1 LDESSRV
8 SCSRTVDVGVDLAD
22 GAGRADRLRPADVAL
37 AVDDL
42 PLQVALVDDVELED
56 AERPHAGGGEVHQRG

>member
-1 LDESSRV
+1 
-8 SCSRTVDVGVDLAD
+8 
-22 GAGRADRLRPADVAL
+22 
-37 AVDDL
+37 VDDL